1 MRPGV
6 DTPVQGPLKIISTK
20 TMRHPPEI
28 LGRRPWTWARYLT
41 GALDVLR
48 RAEKISYTIK
58 EQEHTMDE
66 VANLMR
72 ISLEEI
78 EKVLT
83 GRTVVGDAVTH
94 NGNTLIPL
102 VRITFGFAAGGG
114 AGGGTGKAKSSKGEA
129 SGGAGAGGASI
140 KPVAVII
147 INETG
152 VKVEPITGATGSVL
166 GKASDMMGRVID
178 EHLVKRGKDA
188 EAKEE

>member
-1 MRPGV
+1 
-6 DTPVQGPLKIISTK
+6 
-20 TMRHPPEI
+20 
-28 LGRRPWTWARYLT
+28 
-41 GALDVLR
+41 
-48 RAEKISYTIK
+48 
-58 EQEHTMDE
+58 MDE

-83 GRTVVGDAVTH
+83 GRTVFGDAVTH

-102 VRITFGFAAGGG
+102 LRITFGFG
-114 AGGGTGKAKSSKGEA
+114 A
-129 SGGAGAGGASI
+129 
-140 KPVAVII
+140 VAVII

-178 EHLVKRGKDA
+178 EHLAKREK
-188 EAKEE
+188 EAKVKEE